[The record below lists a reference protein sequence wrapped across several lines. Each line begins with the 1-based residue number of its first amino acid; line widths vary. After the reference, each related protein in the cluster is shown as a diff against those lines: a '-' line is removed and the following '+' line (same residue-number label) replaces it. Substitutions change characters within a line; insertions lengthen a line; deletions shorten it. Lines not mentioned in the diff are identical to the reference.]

1 MTQNNSFLQNRSL
14 WVYYTLFISGAL
26 VLVYQSSGW
35 NWVGDSVNFLCVL
48 FLFNS
53 LFVKKIM
60 HVLENSILMTLG
72 YILPLLIRNSLKLSY
87 AEAPSAKDFLKLA
100 MVSTSTTLLL
110 GCVCSLLGF
119 LLLRGFQKVLR
130 STRGRITIRPYSEE

>member
-1 MTQNNSFLQNRSL
+1 MTQKNSFLHSRSL

-48 FLFNS
+48 FLLNS
-53 LFVKKIM
+53 LFVKKFV
-60 HVLENSILMTLG
+60 HVFENSILMTLG

-87 AEAPSAKDFLKLA
+87 TEAPSAKDFLKLA

-110 GCVCSLLGF
+110 GCVFSLLGY
-119 LLLRGFQKVLR
+119 LLLKGLQKVVR
-130 STRGRITIRPYSEE
+130 SSRSRVTIRPYSEE